1 MSRGRIQAPLH
12 RRPDQSE
19 KPLDSP
25 LTIAVD
31 IHEAVMA
38 LPPDERRD
46 REKVNAAVRRAIS
59 DAPR

>member
-1 MSRGRIQAPLH
+1 MHDEQQDAFDLWWEWT
-12 RRPDQSE
+12 E
-19 KPLDSP
+19 KPVDSMRK
-25 LTIAVD
+25 IDAA
-31 IHEAVMA
+31 IHDAVMA